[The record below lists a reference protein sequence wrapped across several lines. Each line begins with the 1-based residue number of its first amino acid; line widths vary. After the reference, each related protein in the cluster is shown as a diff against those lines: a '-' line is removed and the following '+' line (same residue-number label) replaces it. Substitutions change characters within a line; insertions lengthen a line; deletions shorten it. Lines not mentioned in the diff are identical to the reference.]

1 MVEEIIEADVV
12 VIGGGITAL
21 RAAVSASDANV
32 DVVLVDKGIP
42 SKSGGGPVAFSVLAG
57 IIEKPDSADAFF
69 NDLMRSGQYM
79 SNPRVARALANG
91 VAEGKVLEMEKYG
104 IIFDR
109 LPNGQ
114 LRRYHMGGHSYP
126 RDLGSFHPASIADLL
141 LLETMR
147 RDIRIF
153 PEVMITKLLTYNGTV
168 VGAVGVNR
176 KDSSLKVFRA
186 KSIVLAAG
194 GGCQMFGPGVLGAYT
209 TNLLESTG
217 DPAAIAWRAGA
228 QLVDLE
234 FVQFMPCNIIYPER
248 LRGVVVGEPAAQ
260 GATLY
265 NSKKEPFMENYV
277 TEGGRPPTKDLL
289 AQAMMREVK
298 EGRGTPHGGVWE
310 DFTKIPDYAVFDHY
324 AYPFDELGI
333 DLHKDWLEVAP
344 AAHYF
349 MGGVKINEDCSS
361 SLPGL
366 YAVGESAGGLHGANR
381 MAGCSVAT
389 SIVLGFIAGQSA
401 AKRAHGVDRKGIDFE
416 QVREEEGR
424 LMGLMKVEKGIL
436 PITIRKKIQTIM
448 WDKVGVLRN
457 GPDLEAAI
465 EELKRIRK
473 EDIPSLRIRTES
485 TRFNREW
492 HEAIEVINM
501 LDVAEMVAMASLLRK
516 ESRGAHY
523 REDYPTKD
531 DEQWL
536 KNIIITRTENGENKL
551 TPQPV
556 ESFS

>member
-1 MVEEIIEADVV
+1 MIDKFVETDVL

-21 RAAVSASDANV
+21 RAAVTAADSNV
-32 DVVLVDKGIP
+32 DVILVDKGIP

-57 IIEKPDSADAFF
+57 IIEEPDSADVFF

-79 SNPRVARALANG
+79 NNPRVARALANG
-91 VAEGKVLEMEKYG
+91 VAENKVLEMEKYG

-114 LRRYHMGGHSYP
+114 LRRYQMGGHSYP

-147 RDIRIF
+147 RDIRVF
-153 PEVMITKLLTYNGTV
+153 SEVMITKLLTYHGTV
-168 VGAVGVNR
+168 TGAVGVNR
-176 KDSSLKVFRA
+176 KDSSLIGLRA
-186 KSIVLAAG
+186 KSIVLAG
-194 GGCQMFGPGVLGAYT
+194 GGACQIFGAGALAAFT

-217 DPAAIAWRAGA
+217 DAAAVAWRAGA
-228 QLVDLE
+228 ELVDLE

-248 LRGVVVGEPAAQ
+248 LRGVIVGEPAAH
-260 GATLY
+260 GSTLY
-265 NSKKEPFMENYV
+265 NSKKEPFMEKYS

-298 EGRGTPHGGVWE
+298 EGRGTVHGGVWE
-310 DFTKIPDYAVFDHY
+310 DFTKIPDYSVFDHY

-366 YAVGESAGGLHGANR
+366 FAVGESAGGLHGANR

-389 SIVLGFIAGQSA
+389 SIVLGLIAGQSA
-401 AKRAHGVDRKGIDFE
+401 AERAHGVERQGIDFE
-416 QVREEEGR
+416 QLHEEGDR
-424 LMGLMKVEKGIL
+424 LMGLMKVEKGVL
-436 PITIRKKIQTIM
+436 PTTIRKKVQTIM
-448 WDKVGVLRN
+448 WDKVSVLRN
-457 GPDLEAAI
+457 GHDLEAAI
-465 EELKRIRK
+465 DSLERIRR
-473 EDIPSLRIRTES
+473 EDIPSMRIRTES
-485 TRFNREW
+485 TRFNKEW

-501 LDVAEMVAMASLLRK
+501 VDVAEMVARASLLRK

-523 REDYPTKD
+523 REDYPAKD

-536 KNIIITRTENGENKL
+536 KNIIITRAEDGEKKL
-551 TPQPV
+551 IPQPV
-556 ESFS
+556 ESVL